1 MRFLLFFTAFPMW
14 CIVIYLNIVSLMD
27 EKWYFDAVL
36 ICISF
41 IMRNFVHLS
50 IYSYSICFLSG
61 ELSVHFLCSFSIG
74 LLWWWS
80 FRHQVMSDSL
90 WPHDCILPGFSVHGY
105 TPLKLAR
112 KNRQQQQPEL
122 GILSFCYKAATFILY
137 ISFFSLITGTS
148 YSYFYSHMINIYQE
162 QK

>member
-90 WPHDCILPGFSVHGY
+90 WPHDCILPGFSIHGIFQGKS
-105 TPLKLAR
+105 TGVGCHFFL
-112 KNRQQQQPEL
+112 Q
-122 GILSFCYKAATFILY
+122 GIFPTKGLNPNLLHWQVDA
-137 ISFFSLITGTS
+137 
-148 YSYFYSHMINIYQE
+148 
-162 QK
+162 